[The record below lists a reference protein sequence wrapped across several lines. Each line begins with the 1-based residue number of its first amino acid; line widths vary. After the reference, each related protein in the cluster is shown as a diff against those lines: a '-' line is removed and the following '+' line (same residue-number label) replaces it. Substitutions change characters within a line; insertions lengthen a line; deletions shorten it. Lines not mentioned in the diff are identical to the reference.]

1 MSGSVFQIKFRKK
14 KFWSK
19 NRNLAKKPKFFK
31 IFSAISLIFKRGNL
45 PYRWKTY
52 NFSID
57 TLILSPWSCQ
67 LTIIRAKKLFIG
79 SDEIPFD
86 LIIHKLEVAPP
97 SSVLSGIENTFNS
110 FSNMANYLICTI
122 CKLTL
127 ASELS
132 FENFLKS
139 FEGFWNHFRENW
151 QFQERP

>member
-1 MSGSVFQIKFRKK
+1 M
-14 KFWSK
+14 
-19 NRNLAKKPKFFK
+19 AKKPKFFK
-31 IFSAISLIFKRGNL
+31 IVSAIWLMFKRGNL

-67 LTIIRAKKLFIG
+67 LTITRAKKLFIG

-132 FENFLKS
+132 FEDFFRIFERFFERFWIILEKIDIFKS
-139 FEGFWNHFRENW
+139 AHKSIISKIKLWFPGIWI
-151 QFQERP
+151 